1 MLAVV
6 CRAENNRYY
15 LRRGVEIRP
24 GYLARWIQF
33 SVLDQDDERKDITE
47 VIRERQANII
57 VETAKNVEADHLKL
71 MDGVNR
77 NLNT

>member
-1 MLAVV
+1 M
-6 CRAENNRYY
+6 
-15 LRRGVEIRP
+15 
-24 GYLARWIQF
+24 
-33 SVLDQDDERKDITE
+33 LDQDDERKDITE